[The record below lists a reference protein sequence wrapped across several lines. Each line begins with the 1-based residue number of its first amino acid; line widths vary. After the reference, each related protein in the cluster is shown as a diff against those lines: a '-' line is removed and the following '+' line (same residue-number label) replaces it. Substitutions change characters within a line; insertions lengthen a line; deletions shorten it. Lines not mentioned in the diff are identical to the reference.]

1 MKVGRA
7 AGAGLVA
14 GVLAAAA
21 TSWLWP
27 AGPARPELEA
37 EGPVTAQDLRVEP
50 ANNSPAVAVDP
61 TDHRFVALANRLD
74 NPDFGCALHLS
85 GDGGRSWLPGRLSFE
100 LPAGVDKC
108 YAPDV
113 FFDRDGLLY
122 LLFSGLAGRGNQ
134 PVGAYLTT
142 SADRGATFSAPR
154 RLLGPR
160 AYMVRAALDPAGVL
174 HLVWLQ
180 ATEEPTLGGLPPS
193 DNPILAARSTDG
205 GKTFSEPVRVSDP
218 ARPLS
223 VAPALAVDGTA
234 VHVAY
239 LDLVDD
245 VVDYRGL
252 EGAVWQEPWKL
263 VVATSSD
270 GGRSFSRDVE
280 VSAELLP
287 AERVMVIF
295 TMPGPSL
302 AALGDG
308 RLAVAWD
315 DARNGDRDVFYATS
329 DDGGTT
335 FSAPRTLSGGPGDQ
349 HMARLAVAPNGRL
362 DAVFY
367 DGRADGRLAAAL
379 VSSFDGGNTLT
390 PPLVLSAQPSD
401 PSIGPTYEIPS
412 AVGLIEFGSRLG
424 VASLDDALVA
434 AWTDTRNS
442 DGSRQQDIFAARV
455 VLSGG
460 APPPAGVAAVALAA
474 AVVAAAAAAAPG
486 RT

>member
-1 MKVGRA
+1 M
-7 AGAGLVA
+7 
-14 GVLAAAA
+14 
-21 TSWLWP
+21 
-27 AGPARPELEA
+27 
-37 EGPVTAQDLRVEP
+37 TAQDLRVEP
-50 ANNSPAVAVDP
+50 ANNSPSVAVDP
-61 TDHRFVALANRLD
+61 TDPSFVVLANRLD

-85 GDGGRSWLPGRLSFE
+85 GDGGRSWVPGGFLAQ
-100 LPAGVDKC
+100 PPQGVAKC
-108 YAPDV
+108 YSPDV
-113 FFDRDGLLY
+113 FFDRRGVLY
-122 LLFSGLAGRGNQ
+122 VLFTGLAGRGNQ
-134 PVGAYLTT
+134 PVGVYLTT
-142 SADRGATFSAPR
+142 STDRAATFSPPR

-160 AYMVRAALDPAGVL
+160 AYMARAALDRAGVL

-205 GKTFSEPVRVSDP
+205 GRSFSDPVRVSDP

-223 VAPALAVDGTA
+223 VAPALAVDGHN

-252 EGAVWQEPWKL
+252 EGAVWDEPWAL
-263 VVATSSD
+263 VVASSTD
-270 GGRSFSRDVE
+270 GGRSFPRAVE

-295 TMPGPSL
+295 TMSGPSF
-302 AALGDG
+302 AALGGG

-315 DARNGDRDVFYATS
+315 DARNGDRDVFYAVS
-329 DDGGTT
+329 GDAGAT
-335 FSAPRTLSGGPGDQ
+335 FGAPRTLSGGPGDQ
-349 HMARLAVAPNGRL
+349 YMARLSAAPNGRL

-367 DGRADGRLAAAL
+367 DGRPGGRIEASV
-379 VSSFDGGNTLT
+379 VSSYDGGATLT
-390 PPLVLSAQPSD
+390 RPLALSAEPSD

-412 AVGLIEFGSRLG
+412 AAGLIEFGSRLG
-424 VASLDDALVA
+424 SASLDDALIA

-455 VLSGG
+455 ALDGG
-460 APPPAGVAAVALAA
+460 APPPAAVATTALLAA
-474 AVVAAAAAAAPG
+474 SVTAAAAAVRNRP
-486 RT
+486 

>member
-1 MKVGRA
+1 MRARTAA
-7 AGAGLVA
+7 AGVVA
-14 GVLAAAA
+14 GVLAGAVAA
-21 TSWLWP
+21 WLWP
-27 AGPARPELEA
+27 AKAAVPELAAEA
-37 EGPVTAQDLRVEP
+37 PVTAQDLRVEP
-50 ANNSPAVAVDP
+50 ANNSPSVAIDP
-61 TDHRFVALANRLD
+61 SDHRFVALANRLD

-85 GDGGRSWLPGRLSFE
+85 GDGGRSWVPASFLQE
-100 LPAGVDKC
+100 LPSGVSKC

-113 FFDRDGLLY
+113 FFDRAGVLY
-122 LLFSGLAGRGNQ
+122 LMFTGLAGRGNQ
-134 PVGAYLTT
+134 PVGVYLTT
-142 SADRGATFSAPR
+142 STDRGATFSAPR
-154 RLLGPR
+154 RLLGAR
-160 AYMVRAALDPAGVL
+160 AYMARAALDDAGVL

-205 GKTFSEPVRVSDP
+205 GKTFTEPVRVSDP

-223 VAPALAVDGTA
+223 VAPALVVDGA
-234 VHVAY
+234 NVHVAY

-252 EGAVWQEPWKL
+252 EGATWKEPWKL
-263 VVATSSD
+263 VVTTSTD
-270 GGRSFSRDVE
+270 GGRSFPSATE
-280 VSAELLP
+280 VSAELVP

-315 DARNGDRDVFYATS
+315 DARRGDRDVFLALSGDAGTS
-329 DDGGTT
+329 FTD
-335 FSAPRTLSGGPGDQ
+335 ARTLAGGPGEQ
-349 HMARLAVAPNGRL
+349 YMARLSSSPGGRL

-367 DGRADGRLAAAL
+367 DGRTDGLLETAL
-379 VSSFDGGNTLT
+379 VSSYDGGRTFEE
-390 PPLVLSAQPSD
+390 PLRLSSEPSD

-412 AVGLIEFGSRLG
+412 AAGLIEFGSRLG
-424 VASLDDALVA
+424 AASLDDAVIA

-442 DGSRQQDIFAARV
+442 DGSRQQDVFAARV
-455 VLSGG
+455 DLPRGV
-460 APPPAGVAAVALAA
+460 PPPLGIAAAGLLAA
-474 AVVAAAAAAAPG
+474 GLAGLLSALRL